1 MIYITRPSPE
11 GDNLTRLLNQANV
24 SAIHLPF
31 FNILAGQDLRHLQQQ
46 LDNLNLG
53 DMVIIVSPQVTYM
66 IEQHLPDLRLPNHLR
81 YFAIGKKSA
90 ELFSQQN
97 NIHVDYPN
105 EENSAGLLSLLNQQ
119 AIGGHNALILC
130 GDNGGQQ
137 LSQQLKLQTVNVKT
151 IACYTRQTITYKP
164 NILAENIAQQIILI
178 TSVDHLLQLDIYC
191 QNKHKNEAQLIV
203 TSERIFTKA
212 KQLNWQKV
220 LKIVSAN
227 NQFLFK
233 TMITLCH
240 NAKNI

>member
-46 LDNLNLG
+46 LDNLNLS

-66 IEQHLPDLRLPNHLR
+66 IEQYLPNLRLPNHLR

-90 ELFSQQN
+90 KLFSQQN
-97 NIHVDYPN
+97 NVHVDYPN

-119 AIGGHNALILC
+119 AISGHNALILC
-130 GDNGGQQ
+130 GDNGG
-137 LSQQLKLQTVNVKT
+137 QQLKLQTVNVKT

-191 QNKHKNEAQLIV
+191 QNKHKREAQLIV
-203 TSERIFTKA
+203 TSDRIFAKA

>member
-11 GDNLTRLLNQANV
+11 GCNLTQLLNQANI

-31 FNILAGQDLRHLQQQ
+31 FNIFAGQDLGHLQQQ
-46 LDNLNLG
+46 LDNLNQG
-53 DMVIIVSPQVTYM
+53 DIVIIVSPQVTYM
-66 IEQHLPDLRLPNHLR
+66 IEKHLPNLRLPNHLR

-97 NIHVDYPN
+97 SIHVDYPN

-119 AIGGHNALILC
+119 AISGHNALILC
-130 GDNGGQQ
+130 GDNGG
-137 LSQQLKLQTVNVKT
+137 QQLKLQTVNVKT

-191 QNKHKNEAQLIV
+191 QNKHKREAQLIV
-203 TSERIFTKA
+203 TSDRIFAKA